1 MSGDSRN
8 VQYPKWDG
16 KASTCPR
23 YLDHVESLA
32 VFHDCGDAFD
42 KTTMANCPKKSE
54 FDILMGQ
61 STKTDDDKE
70 KINLYKQNRRMC
82 AILKLGQESDHGLA
96 IVKKSVSVDHPN
108 GLAWKIVQHLMDKYR
123 PNDVAARIQMTNAL
137 KKLKFGDANKY
148 YNDVVGVCAK
158 FNVVKSE
165 TDLIEIMAD
174 AVTDSV
180 YSQMVL
186 RHLESSDADDLEQ
199 LCLEMSKL
207 QRITKTSEQVP
218 EDKKQKEVQ
227 LATTDGN
234 SNSGGSFN
242 GICRNCNKKGHKKA
256 QCPEKKSKSYKNDG
270 DSKECAGCGRK
281 GHSESHCWKKH
292 PEKAPKWFKDGSK
305 SESAS
310 GVNVEVCLSQLDV
323 TGQDFA

>member
-1 MSGDSRN
+1 M
-8 VQYPKWDG
+8 
-16 KASTCPR
+16 
-23 YLDHVESLA
+23 
-32 VFHDCGDAFD
+32 
-42 KTTMANCPKKSE
+42 
-54 FDILMGQ
+54 
-61 STKTDDDKE
+61 
-70 KINLYKQNRRMC
+70 
-82 AILKLGQESDHGLA
+82 
-96 IVKKSVSVDHPN
+96 
-108 GLAWKIVQHLMDKYR
+108 
-123 PNDVAARIQMTNAL
+123 
-137 KKLKFGDANKY
+137 
-148 YNDVVGVCAK
+148 
-158 FNVVKSE
+158 
-165 TDLIEIMAD
+165 IEIMAD
-174 AVTDSV
+174 AVTDPV

-199 LCLEMSKL
+199 LCLEKSKL
-207 QRITKTSEQVP
+207 QRITKTSEHVP

-292 PEKAPKWFKDGSK
+292 PERAPKWFKDGSK
-305 SESAS
+305 SDSAS

>member
-1 MSGDSRN
+1 
-8 VQYPKWDG
+8 
-16 KASTCPR
+16 
-23 YLDHVESLA
+23 
-32 VFHDCGDAFD
+32 
-42 KTTMANCPKKSE
+42 MANCPKKSE

-61 STKTDDDKE
+61 ATKTDDDKE

-108 GLAWKIVQHLMDKYR
+108 GLAWKIVKHLTDKYR

-165 TDLIEIMAD
+165 TQMIEIMAD
-174 AVTDSV
+174 AVTDPV

-186 RHLESSDADDLEQ
+186 RHLESSDDDDLEQ

-207 QRITKTSEQVP
+207 QRITKTSEHVP

-227 LATTDGN
+227 L
-234 SNSGGSFN
+234 
-242 GICRNCNKKGHKKA
+242 RNCNKKGHKKA

-270 DSKECAGCGRK
+270 DSKECTGCGRK

-292 PEKAPKWFKDGSK
+292 PEKAPKWFKDGNK
-305 SESAS
+305 TESAS